1 MTPTT
6 VTSMGSDTGARRP
19 AQVTDTRSDITRGL
33 RRFRPRL
40 ALGHQQELH
49 ALIAAII
56 AGPTD
61 DAEHLLDTALSE
73 AEQQR
78 GDLASLGLG
87 ARELFPTVRWLTS
100 LRVLR
105 DLSRQGWRF
114 ALDDEGV
121 LLRAPGSRQAGGTD
135 PEREK
140 EALRRSFAFVR
151 DAQLNEPPTEK
162 FIRTME
168 RRGVHRLFADG
179 AELAERLRA
188 HGPDAIKP
196 ELEFIEDPSARDVGT
211 GVRLQDVWRYA
222 RLYWSIPYQS
232 TPGRNMFFLVRDAA
246 KEERPLIGIA
256 ALGNPVLGLA
266 QRDEYAG
273 WAADALRERL
283 DSSDDSRRRA
293 IVDHLCS
300 VLDQAIEETYT
311 EDLWPD
317 GKPSEWRDEVARL
330 ERIEQESADQ
340 RLHQLSTGDEPRD
353 PEYQRIRAAHTAV
366 SKGQANEVDWIAIAQ
381 THLYRRKR
389 AGTLSDLLRAAETL
403 REFDLPGTPDAVF
416 AALDTEDGRRATE
429 IALRRIKQ
437 TVIASSVMEIITCG
451 AVPPYRDALGG
462 KLVALLMLSRAVGDE
477 YASKYGGQ
485 VSLIASALA
494 GNPVARPTRLAL
506 LTTSS
511 LYAFG
516 SSQYNR
522 LNVPVDEAGAVG
534 YKRIG
539 VTDSFGTVHFA
550 PDTVAAL
557 NQVARLVDQ
566 DRRRINNLFGEGT
579 SPKLRLIRSGLEGL
593 GLNASVFLR
602 HHSPRLLYAAPLC
615 SNIDDLLLGLAEEP
629 EYVLPDGDESTN
641 LLVEH
646 WRGRWFAPRLDREE
660 ILDRIAGSRR
670 EEFMLSHEMAASTDL
685 AGRRASS
692 NSDSPDGGLRATG
705 QADTFVERL
714 YRSTNSY
721 ADRLS
726 QEELD
731 AIHVDLGVDG
741 FLLEEAANNREIVVT
756 GNPGDGKTH
765 LIERLRSEL
774 EAANAEVITDANAT
788 SDEETLA
795 TWERCRKEG
804 RTFVLAINEW
814 PLFVLQRTAAARG
827 FTPVAEAL
835 RQVREARFFVDAQ
848 MPEPPQDNVITI
860 DLSLRN
866 LLAPSVVQRVIERL
880 TDERFYEGFADSD
893 PMVFNRAALQ
903 QPQVQER
910 LASVLAIVAHRLGH
924 VTMRQLVGFVA
935 YLLSSGQSAEDR
947 LVRGQDATGIPYS
960 NLAFEG
966 GEGELFETVRRVF
979 DPAASTHPTWDAR
992 IWSGPLSTADWLG
1005 QPPAPILSFP
1015 ESERERAFR
1024 ATKRRFYFEHSKGG
1038 DLLALEP
1045 SDEAEFQRILQ
1056 EGGTGRTTLVRD
1068 LVLALNRFYEP
1079 DFSEKDQDRLLLW
1092 QSHRY
1097 DVRAPSAF
1105 VSLRELGYQQLRI
1118 EPLRYA
1124 EWVERWLPPEQQARR
1139 SFALVASDATGK
1151 GIAVLEL
1158 DRQLYLTL
1166 LEAQRGLGRASWSRT
1181 ATRRI
1186 TRFIDLIDREL
1197 AAPTDVE
1204 DLRVRNVDTDLDER
1218 FVIQRHPA
1226 RYQV

>member
-1 MTPTT
+1 LTPTT
-6 VTSMGSDTGARRP
+6 VKSGASPTDVRRP
-19 AQVTDTRSDITRGL
+19 IQATDTRSDIALGL

-40 ALGHQQELH
+40 SLGHQQELH
-49 ALIAAII
+49 GLIAAI
-56 AGPTD
+56 ATTPPD
-61 DAEHLLDTALSE
+61 QAQRLLSAALDE
-73 AEQQR
+73 AQQR
-78 GDLASLGLG
+78 HRDLASIGL
-87 ARELFPTVRWLTS
+87 AAHDLFPTLQWLAS

-121 LLRAPGSRQAGGTD
+121 LLRAPGATPAGGTD

-140 EALRRSFAFVR
+140 EALRRSFAFAR
-151 DAQLNEPPTEK
+151 EGQLNEPPTER
-162 FIRTME
+162 FIRAME
-168 RRGVHRLFADG
+168 RRGVHRLLADG
-179 AELAERLRA
+179 SELADRLRVA
-188 HGPDAIKP
+188 GPEGIQP
-196 ELEFIEDPSARDVGT
+196 ELEFIDNPRARDAGT
-211 GVRLQDVWRYA
+211 GLRLQEVWRYA

-246 KEERPLIGIA
+246 HEDRPLIGIA

-266 QRDEYAG
+266 QRDDHAG
-273 WAADALRERL
+273 WSADALRERL
-283 DSSDDSRRRA
+283 DRFSDSKRHEV
-293 IVDHLCS
+293 VDRLCT
-300 VLDQAIEETYT
+300 VLDEGIEETYAD
-311 EDLWPD
+311 DLWPE
-317 GKPSEWRDEVARL
+317 GPPSDWRAEAERLAR
-330 ERIEQESADQ
+330 IQQESADQ
-340 RLHQLSTGDEPRD
+340 RLQQLSTGDKPRD

-366 SKGQANEVDWIAIAQ
+366 AKGHADQVDWLAIAR

-389 AGTLSDLLRAAETL
+389 AGTLGDLLRARATL
-403 REFDLPGTPDAVF
+403 REFGLPAKPDAVF
-416 AALDTEDGRRATE
+416 AALDAEEGRRAVE

-437 TVIASSVMEIITCG
+437 GVIASSVMEIITCG

-462 KLVALLMLSRAVGDE
+462 KLVALLMLSRVVGDE
-477 YASKYGGQ
+477 YAAKYDGQ

-494 GNPVARPTRLAL
+494 AKPVARPTRLAL

-511 LYAFG
+511 LYAIG

-522 LNVPVDEAGAVG
+522 LNVTIDDAGSVG
-534 YKRIG
+534 YRRIG
-539 VTDSFGTVHFA
+539 LTDSFGTVHFA

-557 NQVARLVDQ
+557 NQIARLVDH

-593 GLNASVFLR
+593 GLDANVFLR
-602 HHSPRLLYAAPLC
+602 HHSPRLLYAAALC
-615 SNIDDLLLGLAEEP
+615 SNIEDVLLGLHDEP
-629 EYVLPDGDESTN
+629 DYVLPAGEDSTA
-641 LLVEH
+641 LLIER
-646 WRGRWFAPRLDREE
+646 WRTRWLAPRLEREE
-660 ILDRIAGSRR
+660 ILDRIAGSQR
-670 EEFMLSHEMAASTDL
+670 EEFLLSRELASTTDL

-692 NSDSPDGGLRATG
+692 NPDVPDGGPRAAG

-726 QEELD
+726 QDELD

-741 FLLEEAANNREIVVT
+741 YLLEEAGNNREIVVT

-774 EAANAEVITDANAT
+774 EAANAEIITDANAT

-804 RTFVLAINEW
+804 RPFVLAINEW
-814 PLFVLQRTAAARG
+814 PLFVLQRTAAVRG

-848 MPEPPQDNVITI
+848 IPEPPKDNVVTI

-880 TDERFYEGFADSD
+880 TNERFYEGLAESD
-893 PMVFNRAALQ
+893 PMLFNRQALQ
-903 QPQVQER
+903 QPQAQER
-910 LASVLAIVAHRLGH
+910 LTSVLAVVAHRLGH
-924 VTMRQLVGFVA
+924 VTMRQLVGFIA
-935 YLLSSGQSAEDR
+935 YLLSAGQSAEDR
-947 LVRGQDATGIPYS
+947 LVAGQDATGIPYS

-979 DPAASTHPTWDAR
+979 DPAATTHPIWDAH
-992 IWSGPLSTADWLG
+992 IWSGPLESADWLG
-1005 QPPAPILSFP
+1005 HPPAPILSFP

-1024 ATKRRFYFEHSKGG
+1024 ATKRRFFFEHSQGG

-1045 SDEAEFQRILQ
+1045 SDEAEFQTILN

-1079 DFSEKDQDRLLLW
+1079 DFSEQDQDRLLLW

-1139 SFALVASDATGK
+1139 SFALVASEATGK
-1151 GIAVLEL
+1151 EIAVLEL

-1166 LEAQRGLGRASWSRT
+1166 LEAQHGLGRASWSRT

-1197 AAPTDVE
+1197 AVPTDVE
-1204 DLRVRNVDTDLDER
+1204 DLRVRNFDTDLDER
-1218 FVIQRHPA
+1218 FVVQRHPA
-1226 RYQV
+1226 RYQI